1 MIDIIGILVG
11 FFRAVFGFLFLL
23 FIPGFAISFALYPR
37 LPDISILTRFALS
50 FVVSIGAVM
59 ASVLFLDLVLGID
72 TTPFSSFLVA
82 LVISVAATVIWGIE
96 LFVLSRRC

>member
-1 MIDIIGILVG
+1 MIDIIGIFVG

-37 LPDISILTRFALS
+37 LPDISFLTRFALS

-72 TTPFSSFLVA
+72 TTPLSGFLVA
-82 LVISVAATVIWGIE
+82 LVISVLAAIIWGIE